1 MECKHTQ
8 FSVIAHYIFIYNI
21 KDANLLIL
29 WLSDKI
35 NAIFSYLVSK
45 LINIYNYYFKDLIG
59 CNFDYIF

>member
-8 FSVIAHYIFIYNI
+8 FLVIARSIYNI

-45 LINIYNYYFKDLIG
+45 LINIYNYYFKALIG
-59 CNFDYIF
+59 CNFTYNFF